1 MGIFHLVTF
10 STAFTWVIAHGYIL
24 MFIAMLIEGPII
36 TAAAAFAVALG
47 YFSLPIVFMLALLGD
62 IIADIVYYLI
72 GYFSRITI
80 IEKYGKFV
88 GLSQSRMKRIEKLIN
103 SHPIKTLI
111 VLKLMPILPTPGL
124 MIVGSTRMKL
134 KKFITISSIII
145 LPKTIFFLVVG
156 YYFGEAYNIIMKRF
170 EKGTLMFFLFAI
182 ILGMIY
188 YLFNKFTQFL
198 AKKIEKI

>member
-47 YFSLPIVFMLALLGD
+47 YFSIPIVFMLALLGD
-62 IIADIVYYLI
+62 IIADIIYYLI

-80 IEKYGKFV
+80 IEKYGKFA

-103 SHPIKTLI
+103 SHPIKTLV

-156 YYFGEAYNIIMKRF
+156 YYFGEAYSMIMKRF
-170 EKGTLMFFLFAI
+170 EKGTLMLFLFAI
-182 ILGMIY
+182 LLGITY